1 MGIADCSN
9 RSKPTRL
16 LHTQSCLTPLRPTVC
31 PIRNPQSAN
40 RNSLVLHYLKIWL
53 ATARY
58 SITRTLMF
66 RGDFIVWS
74 LVEFFWMSVNL
85 LLISVIYRH
94 TSSIAGWNK
103 YEMMLLVGTS
113 MLIQRFLMGF
123 FWSSIFEMGR
133 NVRSGNF
140 DFFLAQPG
148 NVMFM
153 ATTRKLDPDGL
164 LNSFVAAGVVIYAVK
179 QLGLHPGAADIALY
193 VFMVGCGVVIHY
205 SILVLSISLVFWL
218 TSAQGVEGTYFTL
231 TEFSRLPREAFKGV
245 VSQGL
250 FVWLLPVV
258 VVSNAPA
265 RVLLHGFQWEWVA
278 WLCGI
283 AIIWFLLAV
292 IVFHRGLRRYASA
305 SS

>member
-1 MGIADCSN
+1 MS
-9 RSKPTRL
+9 
-16 LHTQSCLTPLRPTVC
+16 
-31 PIRNPQSAN
+31 
-40 RNSLVLHYLKIWL
+40 HYLKVWL
-53 ATARY
+53 ASARY
-58 SITRTLMF
+58 SVIRTMMF

-94 TSSIAGWNK
+94 TDSIAGWNK
-103 YEMMLLVGTS
+103 YQMILLVGTS

-123 FWSSIFEMGR
+123 FWSSIFELGR
-133 NVRSGNF
+133 NVRTGNF

-148 NVMFM
+148 NIMFM

-164 LNSFVAAGVVIYAVK
+164 VNSVVAAGVVAYAAYQLQLEPGVLDLLLYAVFV
-179 QLGLHPGAADIALY
+179 LCGL
-193 VFMVGCGVVIHY
+193 VIHY
-205 SILVLSISLVFWL
+205 SILVLSISAVFWL
-218 TSAQGVEGTYFTL
+218 TSAHGVEGGYFTL

-245 VSQGL
+245 TSVL

-265 RVLLHGFQWEWVA
+265 KVLLEGFDLRWGA
-278 WLCGI
+278 WLVALAAG
-283 AIIWFLLAV
+283 WFALAV
-292 IVFHRGLRRYASA
+292 FVFHRGLRRYASA

>member
-1 MGIADCSN
+1 M
-9 RSKPTRL
+9 
-16 LHTQSCLTPLRPTVC
+16 
-31 PIRNPQSAN
+31 
-40 RNSLVLHYLKIWL
+40 LHYLKVWL
-53 ATARY
+53 ASARY
-58 SITRTLMF
+58 SVVRTMMF
-66 RGDFIVWS
+66 RGDFLVWS

-85 LLISVIYRH
+85 LLISVIYGH
-94 TSSIAGWNK
+94 TKTVAGWSK

-123 FWSSIFEMGR
+123 FWSSIIEMGR

-164 LNSFVAAGVVIYAVK
+164 LNSFVAAGVVAYSAH
-179 QLGLHPGAADIALY
+179 QLHLNPGVLDLALY
-193 VFMVGCGVVIHY
+193 AGLVVCGLVIHY
-205 SILVLSISLVFWL
+205 SILLLSISAVFWL
-218 TSAQGVEGTYFTL
+218 TNAQGVEGGYFTL

-245 VSQGL
+245 TSVL

-265 RVLLHGFQWEWVA
+265 RLLLRGFDPIWALWLVA
-278 WLCGI
+278 LAAG
-283 AIIWFLLAV
+283 WFALAV
-292 IVFHRGLRRYASA
+292 FVFNRGLRRYASA